1 MEFFDPTTVRDSVH
15 VIGVGAIGSIVV
27 EQLVRLGFEHIHI
40 YDFDTVTDYNVT
52 NQLYRTIDIGEKK
65 TTALITINHLFK
77 ILIIFGH
84 QKQKPAFI
92 FFHRTK

>member
-1 MEFFDPTTVRDSVH
+1 MNLVKHMEFFDPTTVRDSVH

-27 EQLVRLGFEHIHI
+27 EQLVRLGFENIHI

-65 TTALITINHLFK
+65 TTALIDMCKAINPEN
-77 ILIIFGH
+77 
-84 QKQKPAFI
+84 QN
-92 FFHRTK
+92 HRTRNRLVRK